1 MPLFSGTKEID
12 QVFIGN
18 KEIQQI
24 YNGTKE
30 IWSNNK
36 IVKLQYGGSEW
47 DIKSIYSKYG
57 QLTEN
62 NFFYLKMDNAVN
74 CSDSVTVSADGD
86 TQYINIL
93 GYLNKTYNPSTGKFN
108 SLHYLS
114 GSGTVV
120 GAVTPVLVTDTSKIT
135 YVGTG
140 AVNISA
146 RFPNYKSLTEDNFI
160 VAVNARSGYMWRH
173 SRSYTGHWSV
183 QASHF
188 FTKTYNP
195 ETGDVV
201 ANFYFVADANVD
213 SDDVMEYASLPIY
226 YVSKAL

>member
-1 MPLFSGTKEID
+1 MPLYNGTKEID

-18 KEIQQI
+18 KEVQQI

-36 IVKLQYGGSEW
+36 IVKLASGSSW
-47 DIKSIYSKYG
+47 DIKSIYSKYS
-57 QLTEN
+57 QLTVN

-74 CSDSVTVSADGD
+74 CYDSVTVHTDGD
-86 TQYINIL
+86 TQYLNIT
-93 GYLNKTYNPSTGKFN
+93 GYLNKSYNATTGVFD
-108 SLHYLS
+108 SVHYLT

-140 AVNISA
+140 TVDVKTLL
-146 RFPNYKSLTEDNFI
+146 PNYASLTEDNFI
-160 VAVNARSGYMWRH
+160 VAANYRDGYMWRH
-173 SRSYTGHWSV
+173 SRSYTGTWTV

-188 FTKTYNP
+188 FTKTY
-195 ETGDVV
+195 EDGVV
-201 ANFYFVADANVD
+201 SAYYYFVADANVD
-213 SDDVMEYASLPIY
+213 SDDVTEYLYLPIY
-226 YVSKAL
+226 YVPKAL